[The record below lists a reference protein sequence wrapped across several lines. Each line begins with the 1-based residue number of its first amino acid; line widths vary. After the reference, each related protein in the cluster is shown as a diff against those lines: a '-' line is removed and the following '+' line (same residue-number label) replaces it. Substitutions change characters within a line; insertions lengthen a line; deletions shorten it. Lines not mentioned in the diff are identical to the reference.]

1 MNASL
6 LLRLTA
12 FLHIIVLLSSVAH
25 AIDVSW
31 IPVDGDGDGPLPL
44 SKNYRD
50 KLRKLCVIIKGPRPP
65 PELAETSKRGVVLR
79 KMCNR
84 LEKDDKQGD
93 FSLLTMGASTPKAV
107 LVGLV
112 GVGIA
117 VFQYWPSI
125 YQSVENFMR
134 SFIRQ
139 QSQKNLHPNVW
150 DDLANE
156 KLREARMKRFVTS
169 QKGD

>member
-1 MNASL
+1 M
-6 LLRLTA
+6 RLTA
-12 FLHIIVLLSSVAH
+12 FLHIIVFLFSVTN

-44 SKNYRD
+44 SKNYRE

-65 PELAETSKRGVVLR
+65 PELAENSKRGAVLR
-79 KMCNR
+79 KMCGR

-93 FSLLTMGASTPKAV
+93 FSLLTMGGSTPKAV

-112 GVGIA
+112 GVLA

-134 SFIRQ
+134 SLIRQ
-139 QSQKNLHPNVW
+139 QSQKNFHANVW